1 MDELGVG
8 VEYFKS
14 PLIGEFTGEYLTNDD
29 GSVKVAAIAMNKDPK
44 AIQMVKQAM
53 VEYQWHDEDFLL
65 ATFPKNR
72 NLIYFL

>member
-1 MDELGVG
+1 M
-8 VEYFKS
+8 
-14 PLIGEFTGEYLTNDD
+14 TNDD

-65 ATFPKNR
+65 ATFPKNGK
-72 NLIYFL
+72 L